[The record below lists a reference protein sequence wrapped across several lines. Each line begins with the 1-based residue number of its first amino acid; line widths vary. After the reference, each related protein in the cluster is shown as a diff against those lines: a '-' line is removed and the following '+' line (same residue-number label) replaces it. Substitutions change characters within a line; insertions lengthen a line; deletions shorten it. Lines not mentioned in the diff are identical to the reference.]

1 MPLQPRFLD
10 YANAQI
16 LLIGHHENALEKAT
30 DQEQDG
36 EDNNKDKPLEEMEKL
51 EDEDQ
56 IRIGHLK
63 GFSAH
68 LHPSDPFPLSAQK
81 GFSPESN

>member
-56 IRIGHLK
+56 IRIDHLK
-63 GFSAH
+63 GFSAPLH
-68 LHPSDPFPLSAQK
+68 LRDPFPLPPK
-81 GFSPESN
+81 KVFP

>member
-16 LLIGHHENALEKAT
+16 LLIGHHENSLEKAT

-36 EDNNKDKPLEEMEKL
+36 EDDGKDKPLEEMEKL

-56 IRIGHLK
+56 IRIDHLK
-63 GFSAH
+63 GFSA
-68 LHPSDPFPLSAQK
+68 PLFHSLL
-81 GFSPESN
+81 FSLPPQRFLF